1 MVIPSRADAL
11 SPLHSFMITGK
22 RSRITSLLQL
32 IGKGLVWLVILG
44 LSFWTAG
51 ALYFMLPF
59 ARPFG
64 AALYAIAVLLVT
76 GLIRPIRK
84 AIAVL
89 LCLFLVVL
97 AWWLSIQPS
106 NDRPWDPELAQ
117 TAWADIAG
125 NRVTIH
131 NFRDFDYRTAT
142 DFIPRWET
150 KTIDLS
156 QVKGI
161 DLFINYW
168 GSTWMAHPI
177 VSFQIG
183 DNDHVAFF
191 VELDWRIL
199 LNGFAD
205 QMLYERG
212 DLVGKL
218 PFADLKKQAL
228 VNQKA
233 NAADQDPEFS
243 RRIRGSL
250 VGFQE

>member
-1 MVIPSRADAL
+1 
-11 SPLHSFMITGK
+11 
-22 RSRITSLLQL
+22 
-32 IGKGLVWLVILG
+32 
-44 LSFWTAG
+44 
-51 ALYFMLPF
+51 
-59 ARPFG
+59 
-64 AALYAIAVLLVT
+64 
-76 GLIRPIRK
+76 
-84 AIAVL
+84 
-89 LCLFLVVL
+89 
-97 AWWLSIQPS
+97 
-106 NDRPWDPELAQ
+106 
-117 TAWADIAG
+117 
-125 NRVTIH
+125 VTIH

-243 RRIRGSL
+243 RRIRESL